1 MRSRP
6 LPQLSRTQEL
16 MCTLSRLIQ
25 GKMLLP
31 GITASQLFVY
41 ARDAAFFKTL
51 FFSEDQAN
59 DLTLVKNQEIM
70 RFPRM
75 VSCSI
80 TYSEEGYDQ
89 RTYLLRLIN
98 EQGDVYCSFI
108 VRKGRVTPMKAHNS
122 RVRVGCGY
130 YLSKNE

>member
-1 MRSRP
+1 
-6 LPQLSRTQEL
+6 

-98 EQGDVYCSFI
+98 EQGEVYCSFI
-108 VRKGRVTPMKAHNS
+108 VRKGRVTPIKAHNNS
-122 RVRVGCGY
+122 KVRVGCGY